1 MREAIE
7 RLLACPA
14 CLEGNLAGLP
24 LPPGDGKLSCRRCG
38 EVYEV
43 RGGLPILLPPGSE
56 RVHAHDELDHSHKR
70 RQAGWFDRSVAE
82 RFEIE
87 RPHGAPRAYRWLLGH
102 KLDRAVARLPPLA
115 GATVVDVCCGS
126 GMEAEYL
133 ARRGA
138 RVLAVDLSEGAA
150 RRARAR
156 AARFGL
162 DYLAVVGDAE
172 CLPVRSGTADV
183 AFVHDGL
190 HHLDDPLVGVRELA
204 RVARAA
210 VSVNEPA
217 AAALTRAAVGL
228 GLALEREEAG
238 NAVRR
243 LRPAEVARV
252 LEAAGFAV
260 KAERYLLYYG
270 HEPGHGM
277 RLASKP
283 GAYAAFRLA
292 VAAANLAAGQLG
304 NKLCLTG
311 VRPHAAGRG
320 VRTG

>member
-1 MREAIE
+1 VREVLE

-14 CLEGNLAGLP
+14 CLDGELAGLP
-24 LPPGDGKLSCRRCG
+24 LAAGVGKLTCRNCG

-43 RGGLPILLPPGSE
+43 RDGLPVLLPPGADAA
-56 RVHAHDELDHSHKR
+56 RAHDEVDHHHGHKR

-82 RFEIE
+82 RFEVE
-87 RPHGAPRAYRWLLGH
+87 RPHGTPRAYRWLLGQ
-102 KLDRAVARLPPLA
+102 KLDRAVAGLPPLA

-150 RRARAR
+150 RRARRR
-156 AARFGL
+156 AAAYGL
-162 DYLAVVGDAE
+162 DYLVVVGDAE
-172 CLPVRSGTADV
+172 RLPVRTQAADV

-228 GLALEREEAG
+228 GLAQDREEAG
-238 NAVRR
+238 NPVRR
-243 LRPAEVARV
+243 LRPAEAARV

-260 KAERYLLYYG
+260 RAERYLMYYG
-270 HEPGHGM
+270 HEPRRGM
-277 RLASKP
+277 RLASRP

-292 VAAANLAAGQLG
+292 MAAADLAAGQLG
-304 NKLCLTG
+304 NKLCLTAI
-311 VRPHAAGRG
+311 R
-320 VRTG
+320 

>member
-1 MREAIE
+1 MGEALE

-14 CLEGNLAGLP
+14 CLEGSLAGLP
-24 LPPGDGKLSCRRCG
+24 VPHGDGKLTCRGCG

-56 RVHAHDELDHSHKR
+56 ETGAHDELDHSHKR

-102 KLDRAVARLPPLA
+102 KLDRAVAQLPPLR

-162 DYLAVVGDAE
+162 EYLVVVGDAE
-172 CLPVRSGTADV
+172 CLPVRSGAADV

-228 GLALEREEAG
+228 GL
-238 NAVRR
+238 
-243 LRPAEVARV
+243 
-252 LEAAGFAV
+252 AV

>member
-1 MREAIE
+1 MRDVLE
-7 RLLACPA
+7 RLLVCPA
-14 CLEGNLAGLP
+14 CQSGELGGLP
-24 LPPGDGKLSCRRCG
+24 AGPGDGKLTCRGCG
-38 EVYEV
+38 ELYEV
-43 RGGLPILLPPGSE
+43 RGGLPILLPPGAGE
-56 RVHAHDELDHSHKR
+56 AHDELDHHRHKR

-82 RFEIE
+82 RFEVE
-87 RPHGAPRAYRWLLGH
+87 RPHGAPRAYRWLLGQ
-102 KLDRAVARLPPLA
+102 KLDRAAAMLPPLA

-150 RRARAR
+150 RRARER

-162 DYLAVVGDAE
+162 DYLVVVGDAE
-172 CLPVRSGTADV
+172 CLPVRTGAADV

-204 RVARAA
+204 RVARVA

-238 NAVRR
+238 NPVRR
-243 LRPAEVARV
+243 LRPAEVIRV

-260 KAERYLLYYG
+260 HAERFLMYYG
-270 HEPGHGM
+270 HEPRLGL
-277 RLASKP
+277 RLASRP

-292 VAAANLAAGQLG
+292 MAAADLAAGHLG

-311 VRPHAAGRG
+311 TRPAG
-320 VRTG
+320 

>member
-1 MREAIE
+1 VRDPLE
-7 RLLACPA
+7 RLLVCPA
-14 CLEGNLAGLP
+14 CLDGELAGLP
-24 LPPGDGKLSCRRCG
+24 AGPGDGKLTCRGCG

-43 RGGLPILLPPGSE
+43 RGGLPILLPPGSDAA
-56 RVHAHDELDHSHKR
+56 HAHDELDHHGHKR

-87 RPHGAPRAYRWLLGH
+87 RPHGAPRAYRWLLGQ
-102 KLDRAVARLPPLA
+102 KLDRAVAGLPPLA

-150 RRARAR
+150 RRSRQR
-156 AARFGL
+156 AAANGL
-162 DYLAVVGDAE
+162 DYLVVVGDAE
-172 CLPVRSGTADV
+172 RLPVRTRAADV

-190 HHLDDPLVGVRELA
+190 HHLDDPLVGVRELV
-204 RVARAA
+204 RVARRA

-228 GLALEREEAG
+228 GLAQDREEAG
-238 NAVRR
+238 NPVRR
-243 LRPAEVARV
+243 LHPAEVARV

-260 KAERYLLYYG
+260 RAERYLMYYG
-270 HEPGHGM
+270 HEPRRGM
-277 RLASKP
+277 RLASQP
-283 GAYAAFRLA
+283 GAYAAFRFA
-292 VAAANLAAGQLG
+292 MAAADLAAGHLG

-311 VRPHAAGRG
+311 VRQPGPG
-320 VRTG
+320 

>member
-1 MREAIE
+1 VHEAIE
-7 RLLACPA
+7 QLLACPA
-14 CLEGNLAGLP
+14 CLEGSLAGLP
-24 LPPGDGKLSCRRCG
+24 VPPGDGKLSCRRCG

-115 GATVVDVCCGS
+115 GATVVDACCGS

-172 CLPVRSGTADV
+172 CLPVRSGAADV

-228 GLALEREEAG
+228 GLALEREKAG
-238 NAVRR
+238 NVVRR
-243 LRPAEVARV
+243 LRPAEVTRV

-260 KAERYLLYYG
+260 QAERYLLYYG

-283 GAYAAFRLA
+283 VAYAGFRLA

>member
-1 MREAIE
+1 VPEALE

-14 CLEGNLAGLP
+14 CLEGGLAGLP
-24 LPPGDGKLSCRRCG
+24 PRGGDGKLTCRRCG

-43 RGGLPILLPPGSE
+43 RGGLPILLPPGAAE
-56 RVHAHDELDHSHKR
+56 ADAHDELDHSHKR

-82 RFEIE
+82 RFEVE

-102 KLDRAVARLPPLA
+102 KLDRALAKLPPLG
-115 GATVVDVCCGS
+115 GATVVDACCGS

-138 RVLAVDLSEGAA
+138 KVLAVDLSEGAA
-150 RRARAR
+150 RRAMAR
-156 AARFGL
+156 AAAFRL
-162 DYLAVVGDAE
+162 DYLVVVGDAE
-172 CLPVRSGTADV
+172 RLPVRSAAADV
-183 AFVHDGL
+183 GFVHDGL

-217 AAALTRAAVGL
+217 AALLTQAAVAL

-238 NAVRR
+238 NPVRR
-243 LRPAEVARV
+243 LRPAAVARV

-260 KAERYLLYYG
+260 QAERYLLYYG
-270 HEPGHGM
+270 HEPGRGL
-277 RLASKP
+277 RLASAP
-283 GAYAAFRLA
+283 GAYAAFRLG
-292 VAAANLAAGQLG
+292 VAAANLAASPLG

-311 VRPHAAGRG
+311 VRPHAAPGPPAAA
-320 VRTG
+320 

>member
-1 MREAIE
+1 MGEALE

-14 CLEGNLAGLP
+14 CLEGSLAGLP
-24 LPPGDGKLSCRRCG
+24 VPHGDGKLTCRGCG

-56 RVHAHDELDHSHKR
+56 ETGAHDELDHSHKR

-102 KLDRAVARLPPLA
+102 KLDRAVAQLPPLR

-138 RVLAVDLSEGAA
+138 KVLAVDLSEGAA

-162 DYLAVVGDAE
+162 DYLVVVGDAE
-172 CLPVRSGTADV
+172 CLPLRSGAADV

-217 AAALTRAAVGL
+217 AAALTQVAVAL

-238 NAVRR
+238 NPVRR
-243 LRPAEVARV
+243 LRPAVVSRE

-260 KAERYLLYYG
+260 QAERYLLYYG
-270 HEPGHGM
+270 HEPGIGV
-277 RLASKP
+277 RLASTP

-292 VAAANLAAGQLG
+292 VATADLAAGQFG

-311 VRPHAAGRG
+311 VRPHVASEPVAPA
-320 VRTG
+320 